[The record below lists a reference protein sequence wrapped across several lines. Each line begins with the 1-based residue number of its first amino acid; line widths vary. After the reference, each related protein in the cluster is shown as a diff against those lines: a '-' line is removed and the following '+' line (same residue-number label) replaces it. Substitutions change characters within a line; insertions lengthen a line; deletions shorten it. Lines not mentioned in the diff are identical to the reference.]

1 MKVKEWQGDVVFLHE
16 VGPGAADR
24 SYGIQVARLA
34 GLPEAVVARAREVLT
49 LLESTERENPA
60 TRLIDDLPLFAVP
73 VKREP
78 ARTARGP
85 SASDAYLTDLNP
97 DDMTP
102 RDALDALYEL
112 KRRLSE
118 TGKT

>member
-34 GLPEAVVARAREVLT
+34 GLPDAVVARAREVLD

-60 TRLIDDLPLFAVP
+60 NRLIDDLPLFCGAGEIGN
-73 VKREP
+73 R
-78 ARTARGP
+78 
-85 SASDAYLTDLNP
+85 
-97 DDMTP
+97 
-102 RDALDALYEL
+102 
-112 KRRLSE
+112 
-118 TGKT
+118 